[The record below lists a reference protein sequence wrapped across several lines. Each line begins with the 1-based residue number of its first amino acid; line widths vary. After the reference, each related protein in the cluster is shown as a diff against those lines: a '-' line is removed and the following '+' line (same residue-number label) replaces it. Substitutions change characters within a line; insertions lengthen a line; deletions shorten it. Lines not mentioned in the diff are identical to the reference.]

1 MGGYKRWP
9 LRYINTYDVSTGKYK
24 QEKVLPYSLARS
36 AVTYN
41 NDIIYILK
49 KCKMQTYNIKT
60 KEFKIYPIDLPLS
73 GSEMFYKD
81 EILYVIRRILYQ

>member
-1 MGGYKRWP
+1 MGGYKGWS
-9 LRYINTYDVSTGKYK
+9 LKYINTYDVSIGEYN
-24 QEKVLPYSLARS
+24 QGKVLPYSLARP

-41 NDIIYILK
+41 NDIIYIFEK
-49 KCKMQTYNIKT
+49 SKMQTYNIKA